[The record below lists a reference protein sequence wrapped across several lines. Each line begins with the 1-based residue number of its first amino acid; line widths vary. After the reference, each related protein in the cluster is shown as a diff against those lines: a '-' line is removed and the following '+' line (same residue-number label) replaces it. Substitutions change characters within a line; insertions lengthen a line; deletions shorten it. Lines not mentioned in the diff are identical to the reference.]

1 MYSTGFLPKLRG
13 RSFWIKCWSLLFVLV
28 PLIPAQAQQPPT
40 ACKLLQPA
48 ELESALGGKAGKFAD
63 LGDGSMCNGQI
74 GSLKVLIRTAQRQGD
89 EGGAKERKGIEL
101 ARSLGFQVEVKR
113 DGELTCSTAIPPAS
127 KSQMGFNT
135 TCSILHAGRVV
146 AVEVR
151 APSQKEMA
159 SMDVVR
165 KLVQKAFT
173 RL

>member
-28 PLIPAQAQQPPT
+28 PLIPAQAQQPPV

-89 EGGAKERKGIEL
+89 EGGAKEGKGIEL
-101 ARSLGFQVEVKR
+101 ARSLGFQIEVKR

-146 AVEVR
+146 AVEVQ